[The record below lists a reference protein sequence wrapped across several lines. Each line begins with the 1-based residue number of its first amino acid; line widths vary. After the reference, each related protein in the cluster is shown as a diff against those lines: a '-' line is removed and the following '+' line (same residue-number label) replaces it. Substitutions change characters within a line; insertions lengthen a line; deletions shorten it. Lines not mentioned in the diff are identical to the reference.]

1 MSLQIIK
8 AGLLDTIQDKGRYG
22 YQHLGINPGG
32 AMDRYSA
39 QLANALLGKDLNAPV
54 IEMHFPSCEILIKEE
69 TIICIT
75 GADFTPTINRKKIQV
90 NKPVAVN
97 KNTELRFEKKIAGAR
112 CYLAFLHEPDLEKWL
127 DSYSTNLVANA
138 GGFKGRA
145 FKKGDKLN
153 FKNNFKF
160 KYLPQGKDSIGLPWK
175 ATGTLQSKKEIRFS
189 KGNEWDWLADESIK
203 NFTKNNYKILNNS
216 NRMGYRLEG
225 NALNVQE
232 NKQLI
237 SSGVTFG
244 TIQLLPG
251 GQLIVLMADHQTTGG
266 YPRIGHVISADLPL
280 LAQQNPGDEIKFSET
295 EVLIAEK
302 EFIQQQRDLLHMQT
316 ASKFKIENLLH
327 AMRS

>member
-8 AGLLDTIQDKGRYG
+8 AGLLDTIQDLGRYG

-32 AMDRYSA
+32 AMDRYAA
-39 QLANALLGKDLNAPV
+39 QLANALLGKDLNSPV
-54 IEMHFPSCEILIKEE
+54 IEMHFPSCEILFKEE
-69 TIICIT
+69 TIICLT
-75 GADFTPTINRKKIQV
+75 GADFTPTIERKKIPV
-90 NKPVAVN
+90 NQPVAVN
-97 KNTELRFEKKIAGAR
+97 KNTALHFEKKIAGAR
-112 CYLAFLHEPDLEKWL
+112 CYLSLLHELDQDKWRN
-127 DSYSTNLVANA
+127 SYSTNIVANA

-145 FKKGDKLN
+145 LKKGDKLN

-160 KYLPQGKDSIGLPWK
+160 KYLLEGNDLIVLSWK
-175 ATGTLQSKKEIRFS
+175 ATGTIQSKKEIRFI

-203 NFTKNNYKILNNS
+203 LFTENNYKILNNS

-225 NALNVQE
+225 NELKVKE
-232 NKQLI
+232 DKQLI

-280 LAQQNPGDEIKFSET
+280 LAQHNPGGEIKFSEV
-295 EVLIAEK
+295 ELAVAEQ
-302 EFIQQQRDLLHMQT
+302 EFIRQERDLLHIQT
-316 ASKFKIENLLH
+316 ASQYKIENILN
-327 AMRS
+327 AM